1 MVCGLLSTSNPSLEC
16 QQIVITTDDGA
27 VGDKSR
33 FVSALEV
40 ALLAG
45 EIDVAVHSAKDLP
58 GAMTAGLAIGAVPQ
72 RAPAFDVLCGQSTLA
87 DLPAGASVGTS
98 SLRRKAQLLSLRPE
112 LVVNELR
119 GNIDTRLAKLAAG
132 EYDAIIL
139 AQAGMRRLGVN
150 DVQASVLERCVP
162 APGQGCLALQI
173 RDNDV
178 ATRAAVSAI
187 SHAQSELELIAER
200 AAMTALG
207 ADCETPLGVHAS
219 DASGELVV
227 EGWVGLVNGSLWM
240 RDSVQGQPVRAAE
253 LGGELAERMLSAGAA
268 NILQEA
274 RSQS

>member
-1 MVCGLLSTSNPSLEC
+1 MKLRVGTRGSKLARTQTAMVCGLLSTSDPSIEYE
-16 QQIVITTDDGA
+16 QIVITTDDTA

-40 ALLAG
+40 ALLAD

-58 GAMTAGLAIGAVPQ
+58 GAMTDGLTIGAVPQ
-72 RAPAFDVLCGQSTLA
+72 RAPAFDLLCGQATLA
-87 DLPAGASVGTS
+87 ELPAGASVGTS

-112 LVVNELR
+112 LSVNELR

-150 DVQASVLERCVP
+150 DVQASVLEQCVP

-173 RDNDV
+173 RNDDMR
-178 ATRAAVSAI
+178 TRAAVSAV
-187 SHAQSELELIAER
+187 SDAQAELELIAER
-200 AAMTALG
+200 AAMVALG

-219 DASGELVV
+219 ETSGELVV
-227 EGWVGLVNGSLWM
+227 EGWAGLPDGSVWI
-240 RDSVQGQPVRAAE
+240 RDSVRGQSIRAAQ
-253 LGGELAERMLSAGAA
+253 LGAELAE
-268 NILQEA
+268 
-274 RSQS
+274 